1 MVNAG
6 FCNEESLLSHTE
18 DIFHRTAFNYVR
30 VLKMVALRRA
40 DIGFMMPRVE
50 ANSRVDVNQLG
61 ISSLQEVKFN
71 ARWLTSIIKTVS
83 FGESWL

>member
-6 FCNEESLLSHTE
+6 FCNEEPLLSHTE
-18 DIFHRTAFNYVR
+18 DIFHCTAFNDVR

-71 ARWLTSIIKTVS
+71 ARWLTSTIKTVC